1 MGSSKASYQRGR
13 RGAIKAGT
21 WKPGGKKEAI
31 SPELKKSLQVI
42 SRAAKKGIMDMRM
55 AEGLAVSSENREKL
69 YEAINEAY
77 PAIKGFTVRNERT
90 SAVDKNGQP
99 DIRYY
104 KLVQKL
110 PDGSKFVSGW
120 HSYPRLSNSE
130 AERTAHIRL
139 QMYGQNGQVRNR
151 DGTVG
156 QPFGYYGTRENYEAA
171 IAKGWDIPPGI
182 RQYWRE
188 QDRR

>member
-1 MGSSKASYQRGR
+1 MKKRMIALI
-13 RGAIKAGT
+13 GAIIMLLSNMMLPVVSAYADDT
-21 WKPGGKKEAI
+21 VTNWSIGGESTEKEL
-31 SPELKKSLQVI
+31 EV
-42 SRAAKKGIMDMRM
+42 G
-55 AEGLAVSSENREKL
+55 
-69 YEAINEAY
+69 
-77 PAIKGFTVRNERT
+77 
-90 SAVDKNGQP
+90 
-99 DIRYY
+99 YY
-104 KLVQKL
+104 KLIQKL

-182 RQYWRE
+182 RQYWSQQE
-188 QDRR
+188 S